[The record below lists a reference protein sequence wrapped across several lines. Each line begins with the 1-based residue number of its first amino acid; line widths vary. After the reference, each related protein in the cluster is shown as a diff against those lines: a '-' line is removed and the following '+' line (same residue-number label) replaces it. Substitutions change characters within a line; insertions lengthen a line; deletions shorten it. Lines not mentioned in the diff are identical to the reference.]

1 MILLG
6 IFELI
11 LLYGG
16 QICNKVTKNNIY
28 VYLMLTKH
36 YILWYNSNTSKFM
49 RRVSPGLQFEVQ
61 AYEMS

>member
-28 VYLMLTKH
+28 VYLMLTKR
-36 YILWYNSNTSKFM
+36 YMLWYNSNISKFM
-49 RRVSPGLQFEVQ
+49 HRVSPGLQLEVQ

>member
-16 QICNKVTKNNIY
+16 QICNKVTKKQYICIFDVDKTLY
-28 VYLMLTKH
+28 V
-36 YILWYNSNTSKFM
+36 
-49 RRVSPGLQFEVQ
+49 VV
-61 AYEMS
+61 